1 MKLCYV
7 NGRFTPPE
15 EAALPLSDLLVQ
27 RGVGVFEVIGTYG
40 GRPLLLTPHLERL
53 LNGAER
59 ERIRPTLS
67 MEDMK
72 CLVREGLARAGSDV
86 QVKVYLSGGD
96 VFEDVQGFTAPRF
109 FMIFEELSPPPR
121 EAYEEG
127 VALEPLPFGRKD
139 PAVKGVDY
147 RTTYALSRSGAFEVL
162 YCPDGEI
169 TEAGHSTFFLV
180 LEGRLVTAPL
190 SRVLK
195 GTTRS
200 VILELARAEGVE
212 TQERC
217 PRVDELPR
225 ASEAFITGSVKKV
238 LPVVRVGEQRI
249 GTGRPGPV
257 AARLL
262 KLYLDRIQNWL
273 E

>member
-1 MKLCYV
+1 M
-7 NGRFTPPE
+7 
-15 EAALPLSDLLVQ
+15 
-27 RGVGVFEVIGTYG
+27 
-40 GRPLLLTPHLERL
+40 
-53 LNGAER
+53 
-59 ERIRPTLS
+59 
-67 MEDMK
+67 
-72 CLVREGLARAGSDV
+72 
-86 QVKVYLSGGD
+86 
-96 VFEDVQGFTAPRF
+96 
-109 FMIFEELSPPPR
+109 
-121 EAYEEG
+121 
-127 VALEPLPFGRKD
+127 
-139 PAVKGVDY
+139 KGVDY
-147 RTTYALSRSGAFEVL
+147 RTTYALSQSGAFEVL

-200 VILELARAEGVE
+200 VILELARAEGIE

-238 LPVVRVGEQRI
+238 VPVVRVGEQRI

-262 KLYLDRIQNWL
+262 KLYLDRIQKWL